1 MNKKQIDEFLR
12 LDIQIDEKYD
22 LIRNNGNKQ
31 WRLKNEI
38 LKLGQENT
46 RNEKKIIDLKKQQYR
61 LKGRSWIKSEVDI
74 EKIKNHESVNK
85 RINGGN

>member
-12 LDIQIDEKYD
+12 LDINIDQEYD
-22 LIRNNGNKQ
+22 AIRNNKNKQ

-46 RNEKKIIDLKKQQYR
+46 RKEKKIVDFKKQQYR
-61 LKGRSWIKSEVDI
+61 LKGRTWVESEVKE
-74 EKIKNHESVNK
+74 EKKETAL
-85 RINGGN
+85 